1 VECSLRRLI
10 FDFQGR
16 RYQSSTRFI
25 FFLSLVV
32 GLVGGVY
39 GIGGGAILA
48 PFFVAHLGLPVHTI
62 AGATLMGTF
71 ITSVVGVTFSQA
83 VAPLYRG
90 QGMEVAPDWLLGMLF
105 GVGGMLGVYLGARTQ
120 RYVPARWLKVMLAV
134 VLSSVALNYLW
145 GYLVSLR

>member
-1 VECSLRRLI
+1 MECSLRRLV
-10 FDFQGR
+10 FDFQGH
-16 RYQSSTRFI
+16 RYQSSTQFI

-32 GLVGGVY
+32 GLVGGIY

-71 ITSVVGVTFSQA
+71 LTSVVGVVFSQA

-90 QGMEVAPDWLLGMLF
+90 RGMAVAPDWLLGALF
-105 GVGGMLGVYLGARTQ
+105 GLGGALGIYLGARTQ
-120 RYVPARWLKVMLAV
+120 RHVPAKWLKGMLAV
-134 VLSSVALNYLW
+134 VLTGVAANYLW
-145 GYLVSLR
+145 GYLASL